1 MNFKEAFQRKN
12 NIPGRAIEYEKN
24 MEYGYMWKNLGFLDN
39 NLISLTVHMKLFHY
53 FLLINK

>member
-24 MEYGYMWKNLGFLDN
+24 MEYGYM
-39 NLISLTVHMKLFHY
+39 
-53 FLLINK
+53 